1 MKAKLKIERCSTW
14 EEATSMCVELEKK
27 CLEHSIFNDGDHFMV
42 AWAEA
47 E

>member
-1 MKAKLKIERCSTW
+1 MKAKLKIERCATW
-14 EEATSMCVELEKK
+14 GEATALCVELKK
-27 CLEHSIFNDGDHFMV
+27 KDLEHSIFNDGDHFMI